1 MTEVE
6 VVTLEDGKDYTVV
19 KEKQLDGITYLYLVS
34 DDEEDA
40 IRKVEAINGIDM
52 IVTLDTDEEFDKVAE
67 AFRD

>member
-34 DDEEDA
+34 DDE
-40 IRKVEAINGIDM
+40 IDM